1 MSHFRKLQLTYF
13 ISKIS
18 HTCLKPSQS
27 PRFHSAKSAPQSA
40 LKNCDFKFPSKVRK
54 EAQVALLEYLHSTRS
69 LQFLDADNMCKNSP
83 FFLNDILSKV
93 LQKKKIDTA
102 ASDVKKS
109 ISRYLR
115 YHPINEF
122 EPFFESTG
130 LKPFEYLHLLP
141 RDMMFI
147 NDDTV
152 LMENY
157 HTLCN
162 YGVPRNKMGK
172 IFKDAPQVFRYESG
186 VLVSKFQSYEE
197 LGVASSTLVK
207 VISLSPRIL
216 VGDVDLYL
224 VKVLEKLNRLVG
236 EEKGST
242 WIEEQLLDES
252 SCNFGV
258 MHELLCLL
266 EKVYSDKKLLG
277 EMIGQHPFVCFEDSG
292 VWALSLI
299 VFLVKLGLS
308 LDQIAIIFVKFPQI
322 GVLMFLSNLR
332 KCFTF
337 LSDIDMHAAE
347 IGNIFQS
354 HSLLMGSFTIKKSS
368 SLLSSLNVGKKR
380 VCKLVQDNPEG
391 MQNWAVG
398 RKIQPYPEDK
408 EMRALKT
415 EFLKTKFLLSLGY
428 EENSE
433 GIKQA
438 FKLFR
443 GKGDELQERYDFI
456 VNAGL
461 DAKDVREM
469 IKASPQILNQTTDMI
484 NTKIEYLVN
493 EGYPISSLVDFP
505 SFLSYTLC
513 RVKLRLSMYN
523 WLRDHRV
530 VHPRLALST
539 IVACSEELF
548 LRLYVNR
555 HPSGLQV
562 WQDLK
567 SEIYPE
573 NNNMI

>member
-1 MSHFRKLQLTYF
+1 MSLRKLHLTNF

-18 HTCLKPSQS
+18 HTWQN
-27 PRFHSAKSAPQSA
+27 PRFHSTNSAPQSKP
-40 LKNCDFKFPSKVRK
+40 KNSDVKFPSKVKR
-54 EAQVALLEYLHSTRS
+54 EAQAALLEYLHSTRS

-83 FFLNDILSKV
+83 FFLDDILRKV
-93 LQKKKIDTA
+93 LQIKKIDPGA
-102 ASDVKKS
+102 NGVKKS

-122 EPFFESTG
+122 EPFFESAG

-141 RDMMFI
+141 RDLMFLH
-147 NDDTV
+147 DDTL

-162 YGVPRNKMGK
+162 YGVPRNKIGK

-186 VLVSKFQSYEE
+186 VLGSKFQSYEE
-197 LGVASSTLVK
+197 LGVAPSTLVK
-207 VISLSPRIL
+207 VISLSPMVL
-216 VGDVDLYL
+216 VGDVDLYF

-236 EEKGST
+236 GEKCCT

-252 SCNFGV
+252 NCNFGV

-277 EMIGQHPFVCFEDSG
+277 EIITQHPSVVFEDSG
-292 VWALSLI
+292 VQTLSLI

-308 LDQIAIIFVKFPQI
+308 LDQIAIVFVLFPQI
-322 GVLMFLSNLR
+322 GMLMFLSNLR

-337 LSDIDMHAAE
+337 LSDIDMRAAE
-347 IGNIFQS
+347 IGKIFQS
-354 HSLLMGSFTIKKSS
+354 HSLLMGSFTIKKCS
-368 SLLSSLNVGKKR
+368 SLLGSLNVGKKM
-380 VCKLVQDNPEG
+380 VCKFVQDNPEG
-391 MQNWAVG
+391 MKNWAVG
-398 RKIQPYPEDK
+398 KKIEPYPEEK
-408 EMRALKT
+408 KTKALKI
-415 EFLKTKFLLSLGY
+415 EFLKKEFLLSLGY

-443 GKGDELQERYDFI
+443 GKGDELQERFNFI
-456 VNAGL
+456 VDAGL
-461 DAKDVREM
+461 DVKEVREM

-484 NTKIEYLVN
+484 NMKIEFLLN
-493 EGYPISSLVDFP
+493 EGYPISSLVNFP

-523 WLRDHRV
+523 WLRDHQV
-530 VHPRLALST
+530 VHPMLALST
-539 IVACSEELF
+539 IVACSEDIF

-567 SEIYPE
+567 SEIYSE
-573 NNNMI
+573 R